1 MRAAATIVTLIYG
14 NYRNVIF
21 ELLNFNKHYTIV
33 ASVSK
38 VG

>member
-1 MRAAATIVTLIYG
+1 MGAAATIVTQIYG
-14 NYRNVIF
+14 NYGNIIF
-21 ELLNFNKHYTIV
+21 ELINFNKHYTIV

>member
-1 MRAAATIVTLIYG
+1 MGAGATIVTQIYG
-14 NYRNVIF
+14 NYGNVIL